1 MKNGICPMCHSNEV
15 YMTDDED
22 ALTSGAKGDGLGFSA
37 DADRVTGYYKF
48 DTYVCL
54 TCGYTA
60 IFAHPTNLEGY
71 IKGNP
76 PGLAFLEKA
85 KGWKKAA

>member
-1 MKNGICPMCHSNEV
+1 MKNGICSMCQSNEV
-15 YMTDDED
+15 YMTEDEHT
-22 ALTSGAKGDGLGFSA
+22 LVGGMGGGLSFSA
-37 DADRVTGYYKF
+37 SADRETGYYTF

-60 IFAHPTNLEGY
+60 MFAHPTNLEGY

-76 PGLAFLEKA
+76 PELTFLQKA